1 MMPLK
6 VLGMATRTQV
16 QRKGRLFAALFVF
29 LLAAALYS
37 FGQEATIIGTVTD
50 SSGAALPNVAVA
62 ITSVETGTVRSST
75 TNDTGQYVAPGLPI
89 GRYNVSAKAAGFSA
103 AETNDVVLNVGD
115 RIRVDF
121 ALKVGRIQEQVTVEA
136 NAVEVQ
142 TDSGVQS
149 TVITGAQVANLG
161 ANGRSIYSLFSLAPG
176 ASSVQGDLVIPTAV
190 SGDSNVSINGQRPGH
205 NLQLLDGG
213 ENLDR
218 GGSSASVMPSM
229 DAIAEFANMTS
240 NYDAEY
246 GLSSAAMITT
256 AIKSGTKQF
265 HAEAWWNGRND
276 ALDARNYFNP
286 APAKVAELR
295 FNVYGFN
302 AGGQAP
308 LWKEHPTFFF
318 YNMEWRSEID
328 GGLLNLPVPLASEYP
343 TAAGAVI
350 PASFNGK
357 TNPIA
362 VPNGSPAFL
371 ANEFANCPGGT
382 AAGAGV
388 TPGAPFPNNT
398 IPSCMISPNSAAL
411 LVAGGKYGGIFPLP
425 NSGDFFK
432 GGNNTPTDLREE
444 IFRID

>member
-1 MMPLK
+1 MMSLK
-6 VLGMATRTQV
+6 VLGIATRTQG
-16 QRKGRLFAALFVF
+16 QRQGRLFAALFVF

-190 SGDSNVSINGQRPGH
+190 SGDSN
-205 NLQLLDGG
+205 
-213 ENLDR
+213 
-218 GGSSASVMPSM
+218 A
-229 DAIAEFANMTS
+229 
-240 NYDAEY
+240 
-246 GLSSAAMITT
+246 
-256 AIKSGTKQF
+256 
-265 HAEAWWNGRND
+265 
-276 ALDARNYFNP
+276 
-286 APAKVAELR
+286 
-295 FNVYGFN
+295 
-302 AGGQAP
+302 
-308 LWKEHPTFFF
+308 
-318 YNMEWRSEID
+318 
-328 GGLLNLPVPLASEYP
+328 
-343 TAAGAVI
+343 
-350 PASFNGK
+350 
-357 TNPIA
+357 
-362 VPNGSPAFL
+362 
-371 ANEFANCPGGT
+371 
-382 AAGAGV
+382 
-388 TPGAPFPNNT
+388 
-398 IPSCMISPNSAAL
+398 
-411 LVAGGKYGGIFPLP
+411 
-425 NSGDFFK
+425 
-432 GGNNTPTDLREE
+432 
-444 IFRID
+444 